1 MSQRNGSS
9 PVAEVAEGGRL
20 ARMFPAME
28 SVEYRKLFYSAGLS
42 AVSLWA
48 LITARGWLAGEL
60 ADANWAVGVVYF
72 AAIGPWMLAPIGGAM
87 ADRFDRARV
96 VMICRL
102 GAASLAALLAVLA
115 FTGQI
120 NLWNLILITFFSGV
134 IRSGEM
140 PAQAALLPNTVKM
153 AALLSA
159 ITLASMMQ
167 FGSRVIGPVAGPV
180 LSELGA
186 GWVFGGAAVLLLLSV
201 WQLARIKVRST
212 GGIAAGPLSFR
223 GIVTD
228 AKVHVREGMRYLGV
242 AKGVR
247 MLIALTAVHCMLA
260 MSFDAL
266 LRAFAVDILHGDSN
280 EFGYLLM
287 GVGGGALISTV
298 ALSMVPDGPIRGR
311 LLLFTG
317 IASGLSLPVLG
328 LAGSLPI
335 AILGAALAGSSQA
348 MFMALSSVMI
358 QAVVPDAIRGRV
370 MSLYAMFAGGIMS
383 LMILANGL
391 AADVVSVRFLLTI
404 PGILFAIAMVV
415 WAFGMPRLRATLKHG
430 GLVEEG
436 RIMAAAHAAAARVS
450 EATATAISAAAARP
464 APQHDR
470 EERMG
475 SGGGGGAGGGGGR

>member
-1 MSQRNGSS
+1 MSQLNGGGA
-9 PVAEVAEGGRL
+9 VAGAEQPGRML
-20 ARMFPAME
+20 RMFPAME

-42 AVSLWA
+42 AISLWA

-60 ADANWAVGVVYF
+60 ANANWAVGVVYF
-72 AAIGPWMLAPIGGAM
+72 AAIGPWVLAPIGGAL

-102 GAASLAALLAVLA
+102 GAAVLAALLAVLA
-115 FTGQI
+115 FSGMI
-120 NLWNLILITFFSGV
+120 SLWNLILITFLSGV

-180 LSELGA
+180 MKELGPE
-186 GWVFGGAAVLLLLSV
+186 WVFAGSAVLLLLSV
-201 WQLARIKVRST
+201 WQLRQVKVRST
-212 GGIAAGPLSFR
+212 GGIVGGATHLSGILVDAA
-223 GIVTD
+223 T
-228 AKVHVREGMRYLGV
+228 HVREGLRYLGV

-266 LRAFAVDILHGDSN
+266 LRAFAVDVLLGDES

-298 ALSMVPDGPIRGR
+298 ALSMVPEGRIRGR
-311 LLLFTG
+311 LMMFTG

-358 QAVVPDAIRGRV
+358 QTVVPDAIRGRV
-370 MSLYAMFAGGIMS
+370 MSLYAMFAGGIMA

-391 AADVVSVRFLLTI
+391 AADIINVRLLLTV
-404 PGILFAIAMVV
+404 PGILFSIALVLWV
-415 WAFGMPRLRATLKHG
+415 IGMPRLRSTLQHG

-436 RIMAAAHAAAARVS
+436 RIRAAAVAAAERAAA
-450 EATATAISAAAARP
+450 ATATALRTINVVGARP
-464 APQHDR
+464 APQHDVI
-470 EERMG
+470 EEQV
-475 SGGGGGAGGGGGR
+475 GAGGGGG

>member
-1 MSQRNGSS
+1 MEPGTQQ
-9 PVAEVAEGGRL
+9 PGRML
-20 ARMFPAME
+20 RIFPAME

-72 AAIGPWMLAPIGGAM
+72 AAIGPWVLAPIGGAF

-102 GAASLAALLAVLA
+102 GAAVLAALLALLA
-115 FTGQI
+115 FTDQI
-120 NLWNLILITFFSGV
+120 SLWNLILITFLSGV

-180 LSELGA
+180 MKELGPE
-186 GWVFGGAAVLLLLSV
+186 WVFAGAAVLLLISV
-201 WQLARIKVRST
+201 WQLTRITVRST
-212 GGIAAGPLSFR
+212 GGIVGGSTHFSGILVDAA
-223 GIVTD
+223 
-228 AKVHVREGMRYLGV
+228 AHVREGLRYLGV

-266 LRAFAVDILHGDSN
+266 LRAFAVDVLLGSES

-287 GVGGGALISTV
+287 GVGGGALVATI

-311 LLLFTG
+311 LMLFTG
-317 IASGLSLPVLG
+317 VASGLSLPVLG
-328 LAGSLPI
+328 LAGTLPI

-358 QAVVPDAIRGRV
+358 QSVVPDAIRGRV
-370 MSLYAMFAGGIMS
+370 MSLYAMFAGGIMA
-383 LMILANGL
+383 LMILVNGL
-391 AADVVSVRFLLTI
+391 AADFINVRFLLVV
-404 PGILFAIAMVV
+404 PGILFAIALIL
-415 WAFGMPRLRATLKHG
+415 WALGMPRLRATLRHG
-430 GLVEEG
+430 GLVEES
-436 RIMAAAHAAAARVS
+436 RIRAATVAAAERASAAAAHAVQAVNAM
-450 EATATAISAAAARP
+450 ATRQ
-464 APQHDR
+464 APQHSAA
-470 EERMG
+470 ERLG
-475 SGGGGGAGGGGGR
+475 TGAGGGGAGGGGGGG